1 MENQEQLTQKKKAYG
16 QLARQ
21 INGIKSDID
30 GAKEKLEQ
38 LKADRESEGIVVIV
52 TWLVAEY
59 DVRMTQSWTGYVL

>member
-52 TWLVAEY
+52 T
-59 DVRMTQSWTGYVL
+59 